1 MTAYDIF
8 NGDADGLFALHQLRL
23 AQPREAVLV
32 TGVKR
37 DIALLARV
45 PAHAGDR
52 LTVLDIGL
60 SENVAALRAA
70 LDAGASCCWFDHHFS
85 GEVAPHPLLETHIH
99 HGPNTCTALIVDG
112 YIGGTYR
119 AWAVSAAFGDN
130 VPAAAMAAAGTLG
143 LSRESIDALAE
154 LGRLVNYNA
163 YGDRVEELHV
173 HPARLFTMLQ
183 PYADPFDFIAA
194 ETCVAQ
200 LRAGYRDDLAHAQ
213 AVAPLWQ
220 DETHLAVALPDAA
233 WARRVS
239 GTFANELAR
248 SAPGRA
254 HAVMTR
260 REHEL
265 AVSIRAPMARPNGA
279 DVLARAFHSG
289 GGRAG
294 AAGINRLPD
303 ARLGEFLAAFRAA
316 FA

>member
-23 AQPREAVLV
+23 AQPRSATLV

-37 DIALLARV
+37 DIALLSRV
-45 PAHAGDR
+45 PAQSGDH

-60 SENVAALRAA
+60 SENVDSLRAA

-85 GEVAPHPLLETHIH
+85 GEVPLHPLLETHIH
-99 HGPNTCTALIVDG
+99 HSPNTCTALIVDG
-112 YIGGTYR
+112 HVGGMYR

-130 VPAAAMAAAGTLG
+130 VPGAAIAAARALCLTPE
-143 LSRESIDALAE
+143 RIDALAE

-163 YGDRVEELHV
+163 YGDSVDELHV
-173 HPARLFTMLQ
+173 HPERLFRNVQ

-194 ETCVAQ
+194 EACMTQ
-200 LRAGYRDDLAHAQ
+200 LREGYREDLERAR
-213 AVAPLWQ
+213 AVSPLWQ
-220 DETHLAVALPDAA
+220 DATHLAIALPDAP

-248 SAPGRA
+248 AAPGRA

-260 REHEL
+260 RNGDL
-265 AVSIRAPMARPNGA
+265 TVSIRAPMTRPQGA
-279 DVLARAFHSG
+279 DVLARTFHSG

-303 ARLGEFLAAFRAA
+303 ERLGEFLSAFRAA
-316 FA
+316 FC